1 MSDDSS
7 HDEIKMMTGTDQG
20 DQGHTV
26 CDNLTGPDH
35 EDEGSVC
42 GDVTGPDQGDEGSV
56 CESDDQIILIMGTY
70 NPPTRAHI
78 AMSSI
83 LRERFPDAQ
92 IIYVPSGDAYLK
104 SWKHFDDESIPDL
117 HLRAQLLRGA
127 IDIEIGRYRDP
138 AYSNDDRGDRGG
150 SGIGL
155 KPDDE
160 SSKGTSDHREASQS
174 VRNKISVSE
183 IEGDTSKTDGRTY
196 NTASYFKQ
204 TTGKKVAIAIG
215 SDQLDKFG
223 QWYKVDELIRD
234 FRIIIFCRGISVDE
248 CRRIVG
254 EMFGPSD
261 SDHGHGQGKAVSNGA
276 IQSGAI
282 RNSPEA
288 VEGHFVYMPFEYEGV
303 SSTKIREAV
312 MAGDLESVKDDI
324 PKNVYEY
331 LLKETASF

>member
-42 GDVTGPDQGDEGSV
+42 GDVTGPDHEDEGSV

-117 HLRAQLLRGA
+117 HLRAQLLREA
-127 IDIEIGRYRDP
+127 IEIDGGR
-138 AYSNDDRGDRGG
+138 N
-150 SGIGL
+150 
-155 KPDDE
+155 
-160 SSKGTSDHREASQS
+160 
-174 VRNKISVSE
+174 ISVSE
-183 IEGDTSKTDGRTY
+183 IEGDVSKTDGRTY
-196 NTASYFKQ
+196 NTASYFQQ

-223 QWYKVDELIRD
+223 QWYKAGELVRD